1 MSVAP
6 PERKT
11 KTETKPDPKMLNG
24 RARGDHH
31 RVFQQHRSDSV
42 IRRCLLNVRIT
53 PESGRRADN
62 SGRLK
67 MPHPE
72 MPWYSITS
80 SASNRNS
87 RVIVSPRAFAVFRLM
102 TNSKLVGLLHRQ
114 VRPALEALA
123 QATSGVDCQA
133 TNFQPWGVFAQHL
146 SINHY
151 VFVPLDL

>member
-6 PERKT
+6 PARKT
-11 KTETKPDPKMLNG
+11 KTDTKPDPKMLNG
-24 RARGDHH
+24 WARGDHH

-53 PESGRRADN
+53 PESGRRAD

-67 MPHPE
+67 MPHLE

-87 RVIVSPRAFAVFRLM
+87 RVIVSPNEASPQTDEVYGRLP
-102 TNSKLVGLLHRQ
+102 NILVDS
-114 VRPALEALA
+114 A
-123 QATSGVDCQA
+123 
-133 TNFQPWGVFAQHL
+133 
-146 SINHY
+146 
-151 VFVPLDL
+151 

>member
-31 RVFQQHRSDSV
+31 RGFQQHRSDLV

-87 RVIVSPRAFAVFRLM
+87 RVIVSPNEASPQTDEVYGRLP
-102 TNSKLVGLLHRQ
+102 NILVDS
-114 VRPALEALA
+114 A
-123 QATSGVDCQA
+123 
-133 TNFQPWGVFAQHL
+133 
-146 SINHY
+146 
-151 VFVPLDL
+151 